1 MITNKLFVEKYR
13 PQTFDDFV
21 IATKDNEK
29 LRQKFEGLKKTV
41 RENPFSLPNMIF
53 ESSAGTGKT
62 TLAKI
67 IINELGADKLYLNA
81 SDERGIDTIR
91 EKVKAFAS
99 TVSFKSDVPKI
110 VHLDEADGLT
120 ADAQNI
126 LRNIMEEY
134 SSRCRFI
141 LTCNNISKIIEP
153 ISKSRCEIFRFGY
166 PDRDDILSRLK
177 YICITED
184 IDIDDF
190 ILNKII
196 DTKYPDIRSMV
207 KALDIYKNF
216 GTIDDVKNISIAN
229 ELYTLIQ
236 GRKITEAR
244 KLWNSNTVDYRNI
257 VFQIYLKVWNDTT
270 LSASDKI
277 TVIEIIAETDY
288 RMVYGANAEI
298 TFANMAFKLM
308 KILGK
313 KGA

>member
-13 PQTFDDFV
+13 PQTFEDYIGNDTTV
-21 IATKDNEK
+21 IAG
-29 LRQKFEGLKKTV
+29 LRKVV
-41 RENPFSLPNMIF
+41 RENPFSLPNLIF

-67 IINELGADKLYLNA
+67 IIKELGADKLYLNA
-81 SDERGIDTIR
+81 SDERGIDTVR

-141 LTCNNISKIIEP
+141 LTCNTISKIIEP
-153 ISKSRCEIFRFGY
+153 LRSRCKVISFGKPARNEI
-166 PDRDDILSRLK
+166 LARLQF
-177 YICITED
+177 ICKEED
-184 IDIDDF
+184 IDIDDVS
-190 ILNKII
+190 LNEII
-196 DTKYPDIRSMV
+196 DVNYPDIRSMV
-207 KALDIYKNF
+207 KALDIYKNL
-216 GTIDDVKNISIAN
+216 GELDTKKNINVAD

-236 GRKITEAR
+236 SRKITEAR
-244 KLWNSNTVDYRNI
+244 KLWNSNTVDFRSI
-257 VFQIYLKVWNDTT
+257 VFQIYLKIWNDAS
-270 LSASDKI
+270 LNASDKI
-277 TVIEIIAETDY
+277 TAIEIIAETDY

>member
-13 PQTFDDFV
+13 PQTFEDYIGNDTPV
-21 IATKDNEK
+21 IAG
-29 LRQKFEGLKKTV
+29 LRKVV
-41 RENPFSLPNMIF
+41 RENPFSLPNLIF

-81 SDERGIDTIR
+81 SDERGIDTVR

-99 TVSFKSDVPKI
+99 TVSFNSDVPKI

-141 LTCNNISKIIEP
+141 LTCNVISKIIEP
-153 ISKSRCEIFRFGY
+153 LRSRCKVISFGKPARNEI
-166 PDRDDILSRLK
+166 LARLQF
-177 YICITED
+177 ICKEED
-184 IDIDDF
+184 INIDDDS
-190 ILNKII
+190 LNEII
-196 DTKYPDIRSMV
+196 DVNYPDIRSMV
-207 KALDIYKNF
+207 KALDIYKNL
-216 GTIDDVKNISIAN
+216 GELDTKKNINVAD
-229 ELYTLIQ
+229 ELYTLIK
-236 GRKITEAR
+236 GRQITKAR
-244 KLWNSNTVDYRNI
+244 KLWNSNTVDFRSI
-257 VFQIYLKVWNDTT
+257 VFQIYLKVWNDTS

-277 TVIEIIAETDY
+277 SAIEIIAESDY

-308 KILGK
+308 KILSK
-313 KGA
+313 KVHNGQRFNH

>member
-13 PQTFDDFV
+13 PQTFEDYIGNDTTV
-21 IATKDNEK
+21 IAG
-29 LRQKFEGLKKTV
+29 LRKVV
-41 RENPFSLPNMIF
+41 RENPFSLPNLIF

-81 SDERGIDTIR
+81 SDERGIDTVR

-141 LTCNNISKIIEP
+141 LTCNTISKIIEP
-153 ISKSRCEIFRFGY
+153 LRSRCKVISFGKPARNESY
-166 PDRDDILSRLK
+166 TLKLLSE
-177 YICITED
+177 ED
-184 IDIDDF
+184 MTIDDVS
-190 ILNKII
+190 LNEII
-196 DTKYPDIRSMV
+196 DVNYPDIRSMV
-207 KALDIYKNF
+207 KALDIYKNL
-216 GTIDDVKNISIAN
+216 GELDTKKNINVAD